1 MEEIVIIIRL
11 YFKILLIKVNIMSKE
26 TSINNIKESLS
37 KEEDDIVNSILSEIN
52 DNEID
57 INKSQGSNNISI
69 EENNLKMNEQYN
81 NQSMNNQSMNN
92 QPMNNQP
99 MNNQPMN
106 NQMMNNQMMNNQMM
120 NNNKDK
126 INTDS
131 DDSNGF
137 FKNILNQDFKE
148 PLIIAAIAFL
158 LFLPQTNSLLL
169 STGFSA
175 FIDPEGSISMMGTAF
190 KCLSIGILYFT
201 FKTLINHN
209 K

>member
-92 QPMNNQP
+92 QP
-99 MNNQPMN
+99 
-106 NQMMNNQMMNNQMM
+106 MNNQMMNNQMM